1 MSDPSQGADGL
12 AKPALPSRADAGFT
26 LDAGL
31 LAERRKASQR
41 RIHALQIPL
50 IRCFGFAVL
59 CLIGLLHDIG
69 TGRPVP
75 GPALLQLVAVN
86 LGYSVL
92 AWGVLWRGFG
102 HSGRLDLSLLFLHLD
117 LGVWLLNLHH
127 LEPTNAFFAYL
138 LLVRVCDQVGFGFRR
153 AFYFNH
159 VVVASYLLYAA
170 LQQPAA
176 GGLDWPH
183 RLAIGSTMYLIGVYL
198 AFTGFVTERLRKRV
212 SSAVRAARELVDRLE
227 HNTVELQAQAAE
239 LDLARRVAE
248 QASQAKSQFLA
259 MISHEIRTPMN
270 GLLGT
275 TELLLGTDL
284 NPVQRRFAGTAYQ
297 SGQAL
302 LAVIDD
308 VLDLSRIEAGKLTVQ
323 HTPFDWIELVDDV
336 FALMQPA
343 AHAKGLLLL
352 KALPDELPR
361 HVLGDPIRL
370 RQLLVN
376 LIGNAIKFT
385 PSGCIRLQVQ
395 RLPEPAEVE
404 AAGVRLRFE
413 VSDTGIGIEASQ
425 QSLIFEPFTQADA
438 SITRRYGGSGL
449 GLAIV
454 RELTQLMGGQVGV
467 HSVPGEGSTFW
478 FELAFGVVRMPQPE
492 RVADA
497 AAARVGGQV
506 LLAEDNEV
514 NQMVVQAMLEQLGC
528 TVEIVC
534 NGLQA
539 VEALRSRSFDLVFMD
554 CHMPE
559 MDGYEATRRL
569 RAHEQPLGRRTP
581 IVALTAAALAED
593 RDRCLACGM
602 DDYLTKPVSLPQLRA
617 ALARWIPAA
626 YSVTLA

>member
-1 MSDPSQGADGL
+1 MTDPARSADH
-12 AKPALPSRADAGFT
+12 GFT

-31 LAERRKASQR
+31 LAARRKARAR
-41 RIHALQIPL
+41 RVHALQIPL
-50 IRCFGFAVL
+50 IRCFGFVVL
-59 CLIGLLHDIG
+59 CVIGLLHDIG
-69 TGRPVP
+69 AGRPVP
-75 GPALLQLVAVN
+75 EPALLQLVAVN
-86 LGYSVL
+86 LGYAGL
-92 AWGVLWRGFG
+92 AWAVLWLGFG
-102 HSGRLDLSLLFLHLD
+102 RSGRLDLSLLFLHLD
-117 LGVWLLNLHH
+117 LAVWLLNLRY
-127 LEPTNAFFAYL
+127 LEPTNAFFAFL

-159 VVVASYLLYAA
+159 VVVGSYLLYAA
-170 LQQPAA
+170 LQQPAL
-176 GGLDWPH
+176 GGIDWPY
-183 RLAIGSTMYLIGVYL
+183 RLAIAGTMYLIGIYL
-198 AFTGFVTERLRKRV
+198 AFTGFVTERLRQRTR
-212 SSAVRAARELVDRLE
+212 SAVHAARELVDRLE
-227 HNTVELQAQAAE
+227 QNTVALQTQAAE
-239 LDLARRVAE
+239 LDLARRMAE

-270 GLLGT
+270 GMLGT

-284 NPVQRRFAGTAYQ
+284 NPVQQRFASTAYQ

-308 VLDLSRIEAGKLTVQ
+308 VLDLSRIEAGKLSLQ
-323 HTPFDWIELVDDV
+323 HTPFDWVELVDDV
-336 FALMQPA
+336 FALMHPT
-343 AHAKGLLLL
+343 AHAKGLLLQ
-352 KALPDELPR
+352 KTVPAGLPR
-361 HVLGDPIRL
+361 RLLGDPVRL

-376 LIGNAIKFT
+376 LVGNAIKFT
-385 PSGCIRLQVQ
+385 PSGHVQLRVQ
-395 RLPEPAEVE
+395 RLDEPPPNT
-404 AAGVRLRFE
+404 GVRLRFE
-413 VSDTGIGIEASQ
+413 VSDTGIGIEAGHLA
-425 QSLIFEPFTQADA
+425 LIFEPFTQADA

-478 FELAFGVVRMPQPE
+478 FELPFGVLQMPQPVGE
-492 RVADA
+492 KEGS
-497 AAARVGGQV
+497 AARVSGQV

-528 TVEIVC
+528 RVEIVS

-539 VEALRSRSFDLVFMD
+539 DEALRSRAFDLVFMD

-559 MDGYEATRRL
+559 MDGYEATRRI

-602 DDYLTKPVSLPQLRA
+602 DDYLTKPVSLPQLRGV
-617 ALARWIPAA
+617 LTRWIAA
-626 YSVTLA
+626 VPPVTAV